1 MIFCDVISARR
12 WRHRNK
18 SSGGIQDLGLNFD
31 MQNKFFNF
39 DHPDSLESVW
49 KEAYFSIFKV
59 EKIVEKM
66 PKSNIWNSFYTNS
79 NMLNPMSTSVFLDR
93 EVRKIPNSN
102 FAGYQWRFLGIVSH
116 VTIPLTNRPRSWRLS
131 TVTVL
136 VAGSRTDRR
145 IKNKPKELILISP
158 YSDPFQYRIIN
169 NRCFQTDDLLRRG
182 FKVTLTWY

>member
-1 MIFCDVISARR
+1 MVKNSDFQEKKLTSRFLRFKKILNSRKYIENILIFCDVISGRR

-66 PKSNIWNSFYTNS
+66 PKSKIWNLFYTNS
-79 NMLNPMSTSVFLDR
+79 NMLNPMSISVFLDR
-93 EVRKIPNSN
+93 EVRKIPHSNS
-102 FAGYQWRFLGIVSH
+102 AGYHWIPVLFLLQ
-116 VTIPLTNRPRSWRLS
+116 VTYNAL
-131 TVTVL
+131 
-136 VAGSRTDRR
+136 
-145 IKNKPKELILISP
+145 
-158 YSDPFQYRIIN
+158 
-169 NRCFQTDDLLRRG
+169 
-182 FKVTLTWY
+182 